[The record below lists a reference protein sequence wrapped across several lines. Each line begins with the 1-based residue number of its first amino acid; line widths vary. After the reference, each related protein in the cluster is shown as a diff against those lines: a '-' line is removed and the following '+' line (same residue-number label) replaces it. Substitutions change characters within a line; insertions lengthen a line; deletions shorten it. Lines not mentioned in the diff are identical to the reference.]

1 MLSRFQKY
9 IEDKILA
16 AKSDRLLAAVSGGID
31 SMVMIH
37 LLRSSGYKI
46 AIAHCNFGL
55 RGKESDDDEAFVRE
69 YAETHALPYFIEHFN
84 TKEYARA
91 RKISI
96 QMAAREIRYE
106 WLEQIRN
113 DCDYQSIAIAHNLDD
128 SIETLFLNISRGTGI
143 RGITGIPVRAGNI
156 IRPLLFASRA
166 EISDYVRTHQISFR
180 EDSSNVEEM
189 YRRNFIRHSIVPLF
203 RKMNPSFSQSV
214 AQMFGNL
221 NQVRQI
227 YLDEMSRIE
236 KEVVVIRPGE
246 TRIHIEAL
254 RKHNSFELFL
264 QEFLSVSGFS
274 PATIAQIAGSSE
286 SESGRSFYSPTHR
299 IIKDRDD
306 FILTL
311 RESGLEKKYYI
322 DEDTT
327 QIAQPIE
334 IEFEQLDESADFQI
348 PRDTSIAC
356 LDLHSLHFPL
366 VLRKWQKGDYFQPF
380 GMQGLK
386 KLSDFFI
393 DNKLSLIE
401 KENTW
406 ILASGNKVAW
416 VVGYRIDD
424 RFRIT
429 PGTRRIWMA
438 TIREAGK

>member
-9 IEDKILA
+9 IEDKKLA
-16 AKSDRLLAAVSGGID
+16 AKADRLLAAVSGGID

-37 LLRSSGYKI
+37 LLNSSGYKT

-55 RGKESDDDEAFVRE
+55 RDQESDEDAAFVRQ
-69 YAETHALPYFIEHFN
+69 YAETHDLPYFIEHFN
-84 TKEYARA
+84 TIEYARA

-143 RGITGIPVRAGNI
+143 RGLTGIPVKTGNI
-156 IRPLLFASRA
+156 IRPLLFASRE
-166 EISDYVRTHQISFR
+166 EITVYAHKHQIPFR
-180 EDSSNVEEM
+180 EDSSNIEEK

-203 RKMNPSFSQSV
+203 REINPSFSQAA
-214 AQMFGNL
+214 AQMFENL

-227 YLDEMSRIE
+227 YLDEMNRIE
-236 KEVVVIRPGE
+236 KKVIAIRPGE
-246 TRIHIEAL
+246 TRIRIEDL
-254 RKHNSFELFL
+254 RKQNSSELFL
-264 QEFLSVSGFS
+264 QEFLSVSDFS
-274 PATIAQIAGSSE
+274 PATVAQIAGSLD

-299 IIKDRDD
+299 IVKDRNDL
-306 FILTL
+306 ILTL

-327 QIAQPIE
+327 QITEPIQ
-334 IEFEQLDESADFQI
+334 IDFLQVDAGSDYKV
-348 PRDTSIAC
+348 PRDPAIAC
-356 LDLHSLHFPL
+356 LDLHTLHFPL

-406 ILASGNKVAW
+406 ILVSGNKVVW

-429 PGTRRIWMA
+429 PRTSKIWMA
-438 TIREAGK
+438 SIREAGK